1 MNSPGQGGFGE
12 VRLVRHRLDGK
23 RYAIKIIQL
32 KKDQPALNKEIEKEA
47 VTLANLQ
54 HHRIV
59 QYKFVRLNYAFD
71 GLGILV
77 GILVIV
83 ITRISCL

>member
-1 MNSPGQGGFGE
+1 M
-12 VRLVRHRLDGK
+12 RHRLDGK

-59 QYKFVRLNYAFD
+59 QYKFVRALHCFVFCACFVN
-71 GLGILV
+71 ICLV
-77 GILVIV
+77 G
-83 ITRISCL
+83 S

>member
-1 MNSPGQGGFGE
+1 M
-12 VRLVRHRLDGK
+12 RHRLDGK

-32 KKDQPALNKEIEKEA
+32 KKDQPALNKEIENEA

-59 QYKFVRLNYAFD
+59 QYKFVRKISHCNSMTSR
-71 GLGILV
+71 LGIRWEYLY
-77 GILVIV
+77 LF
-83 ITRISCL
+83 

>member
-1 MNSPGQGGFGE
+1 M
-12 VRLVRHRLDGK
+12 RHRLDGK

-59 QYKFVRLNYAFD
+59 QYKFVRELHFECIWIRMFA
-71 GLGILV
+71 LLV
-77 GILVIV
+77 G
-83 ITRISCL
+83 S

>member
-1 MNSPGQGGFGE
+1 M
-12 VRLVRHRLDGK
+12 RHRLDGK

-59 QYKFVRLNYAFD
+59 QYKFVRNKLRILWPLNLRKESYA
-71 GLGILV
+71 I
-77 GILVIV
+77 IIS
-83 ITRISCL
+83 RISFL